1 VAETTALVLLPAA
14 AASVAFGPVVATVSG
29 LIVLVVA
36 QSVVNLQAAGDQFLI
51 GSQARPAV
59 SAAYYVL
66 PRAIVS
72 PMIADL
78 QNRGE
83 GGIAAPRL
91 DINKTV
97 VAMTGSSGLTVL
109 WTLLW
114 CAIFAALAAVS
125 IRRRGL

>member
-1 VAETTALVLLPAA
+1 
-14 AASVAFGPVVATVSG
+14 VATAAG
-29 LIVLVVA
+29 LLILVVA
-36 QSVVNLQAAGDQFLI
+36 QSVVNLQAAGDQVLI
-51 GSQARPAV
+51 GSEARPAV

-83 GGIAAPRL
+83 GGVAGPHL
-91 DINKTV
+91 DINQSV
-97 VAMTGSSGLTVL
+97 VQMTASSGLTVL

-114 CAIFAALAAVS
+114 CAILGALAALA
-125 IRRRGL
+125 IRRRALS